1 MYRINEIVQ
10 IRPDL
15 ELSARYNNLLIT
27 RSMYESRGLQC
38 RIDKI
43 IQPCTF
49 ENVNTF
55 CYLITVLSKGKSLYY
70 WTESMLQPISKPS
83 LSIF

>member
-15 ELSARYNNLLIT
+15 KLLAYYNNLSVT

-43 IQPCTF
+43 IQPGTF

-55 CYLITVLSKGKSLYY
+55 CYLITILSKGISVYY

>member
-15 ELSARYNNLLIT
+15 KLSAYYNNLPVT
-27 RSMYESRGLQC
+27 RLMYGSRGLQC

-43 IQPCTF
+43 IQLSTF

-55 CYLITVLSKGKSLYY
+55 CYLITILSKGISAFY

>member
-15 ELSARYNNLLIT
+15 KLSAYYNNLSVT

-38 RIDKI
+38 RIDEI
-43 IQPCTF
+43 IPPDTLR
-49 ENVNTF
+49 NVKAF
-55 CYLITVLSKGKSLYY
+55 CYLVTVLSKGMSVYY
-70 WTESMLQPISKPS
+70 WSESMLQPISKPT